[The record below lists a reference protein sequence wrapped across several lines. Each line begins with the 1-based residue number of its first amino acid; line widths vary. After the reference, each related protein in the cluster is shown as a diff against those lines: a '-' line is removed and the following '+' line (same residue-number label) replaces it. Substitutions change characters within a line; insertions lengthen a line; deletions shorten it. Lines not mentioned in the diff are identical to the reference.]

1 MTKSVGALFDRF
13 EDAQGAVDE
22 LIKRGFNSSD
32 ISLIATNAA
41 TNYAQFVNV
50 ANAQRIEIT
59 DANADAVS
67 AEEGAGFGAVVGAVT
82 GVLAGL
88 AAITIPGIGAIVAL
102 GPVVGALT
110 GGTVGAVTGAAVGG
124 IVAAMVKSGF
134 SEEEAQRYAE
144 GVRRGSALVIVQ
156 ATDGKSFLAQDI
168 MRDFHAVDI
177 AQRSLEWET
186 AGWKGFDENAPPYQA
201 QAQSAAST
209 TSTAPTIP
217 EPLSDGSLDDTARHR
232 VSAAERSNANTT
244 AAPRASQA
252 QPLST
257 MMGESEP
264 HHWIN
269 GSSQADF
276 DTYDM
281 DFRKHYATH
290 YGKTGY
296 AYDLYL
302 PSYRYG
308 YELGF
313 DPRYNSLLWSE
324 VEPYARKDWT
334 ERYPEGD
341 WDSFSE
347 AVHHAWQ
354 QVRAIRVP

>member
-13 EDAQGAVDE
+13 EDAQSAVDE
-22 LIKRGFNSSD
+22 LIRRGFSTSD

-50 ANAQRIEIT
+50 ANAQRVEIT

-134 SEEEAQRYAE
+134 SEEEAQAYAE

-156 ATDGKSFLAQDI
+156 TTDGKAYLAQDI
-168 MRDFHAVDI
+168 MRDYHAVDM

-186 AGWKGFDENAPPYQA
+186 AGWKGFDENAPSYQA
-201 QAQSAAST
+201 PVQA
-209 TSTAPTIP
+209 APTIP
-217 EPLSDGSLDDTARHR
+217 EPANSLDDTERHR
-232 VSAAERSNANTT
+232 VIEAERLSTSAAASMNQPYNT
-244 AAPRASQA
+244 
-252 QPLST
+252 
-257 MMGESEP
+257 MVGDSEP
-264 HHWIN
+264 YLWKN
-269 GSSQADF
+269 GGTQSDF

-281 DFRKHYATH
+281 DFRKHYTSH

-296 AYDLYL
+296 AYDLYV

-308 YELGF
+308 YELGY
-313 DPRYNSLLWSE
+313 DPRYSSLLWSE
-324 VEPYARKDWT
+324 VEPYARQEWI

-341 WDSFSE
+341 WDAFSE